1 MNHIHLKIDL
11 DVMQSHPLHR
21 TTDNIHSPGFEIII
35 TISPFRLALEALQI
49 LLNLSS

>member
-21 TTDNIHSPGFEIII
+21 TIDNIHSPGFGII